1 MPEYKEVELTV
12 VLNDVEY
19 KCWLD
24 FDYQPPEKSY
34 FNWITG
40 DANDEVNEAAKIDRI
55 KVQVS
60 ETCDIELKSEEYNFL
75 LKDNDIES
83 DLEISCIE
91 YIHEQQQQA
100 FIDAA

>member
-1 MPEYKEVELTV
+1 MPEYTEIESTV

-24 FDYQPPEKSY
+24 FNYQPPEKSY

-40 DANDEVNEAAKIDRI
+40 DGNDEVNEAAEII
-55 KVQVS
+55 NIHVQINKDFV
-60 ETCDIELKSEEYNFL
+60 IELKSTEYDFL
-75 LKDNDIES
+75 LKDNEIES